1 MNKLLECKRCSI
13 KFHFEKSSATL
24 RGSFCS
30 NYCEKAAIGYHIDS
44 FLKMNYVIAPPFSAE
59 DKQEAVA
66 ANTVEDKA
74 PQDSEDGR
82 DLAYA

>member
-1 MNKLLECKRCSI
+1 
-13 KFHFEKSSATL
+13 
-24 RGSFCS
+24 
-30 NYCEKAAIGYHIDS
+30 
-44 FLKMNYVIAPPFSAE
+44 MNYVIAPPFSAE

-82 DLAYA
+82 ELAYA